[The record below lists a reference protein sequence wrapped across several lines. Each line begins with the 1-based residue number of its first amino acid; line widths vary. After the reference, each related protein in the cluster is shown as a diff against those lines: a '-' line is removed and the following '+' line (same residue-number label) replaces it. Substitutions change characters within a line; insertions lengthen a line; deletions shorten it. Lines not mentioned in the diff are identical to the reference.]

1 MSSRNL
7 VDVTVFQSVKESFKS
22 GLAKPLAT
30 SCLTVALT
38 IAVFG
43 GSVAMADDVGNKRKD
58 ERLGGFT
65 LEDGSMLG
73 RYGDVNDEWVPAARV
88 QISEN
93 EMTEERSRRAHK
105 KDNRLG
111 AYSMQDDAMLGPY
124 GDKNDE

>member
-1 MSSRNL
+1 MSSRSQ
-7 VDVTVFQSVKESFKS
+7 VGVTVFQSVKGTFK
-22 GLAKPLAT
+22 GGFAKPLAT
-30 SCLTVALT
+30 SCLTIALSVG
-38 IAVFG
+38 IFG
-43 GSVAMADDVGNKRKD
+43 GSVAMAGDAGNKRKD
-58 ERLGGFT
+58 EHLGGFS

-88 QISEN
+88 QISGN
-93 EMTEERSRRAHK
+93 EMTKERSRRAPK

>member
-1 MSSRNL
+1 MSSKNQ
-7 VDVTVFQSVKESFKS
+7 VGVTVFQSVKYSLKDGFNKS
-22 GLAKPLAT
+22 LVT
-30 SCLTVALT
+30 SCLA
-38 IAVFG
+38 AVLSIGVFSS
-43 GSVAMADDVGNKRKD
+43 SVAMADEAGNKRKD

-88 QISEN
+88 QISSN
-93 EMTEERSRRAHK
+93 EMTEQRSRKAPK

-111 AYSMQDDAMLGPY
+111 AYSTQDDAMLGPY